1 MKTGF
6 LSSLQFWGAQY
17 FRMYEALWEG
27 DKITLF
33 GTVTYDINTNQASVD
48 DVVAMMTS
56 PYTETIKKKINDM
69 LNSDY
74 TKDLLSTV
82 FYSILAL
89 AMTAGIGYCAS

>member
-1 MKTGF
+1 MWEV
-6 LSSLQFWGAQY
+6 LY
-17 FRMYEALWEG
+17 EG

-33 GTVTYDINTNQASVD
+33 GTVTYDTNTNQASVD
-48 DVVAMMTS
+48 DVVAMMIDS
-56 PYTETIKKKINDM
+56 DKLNIKKKISDM

-74 TKDLLSTV
+74 TKDLMSTV